1 MSASLLAL
9 SHLVHSGSNKIACVP
24 LRFSLSYSNIV
35 GIDLGTTNS
44 CCAVME
50 SGNAKVIENSE
61 GKSSSFSRQNLI
73 AETFRHLFEIMQI
86 TNLAFIVI

>member
-9 SHLVHSGSNKIACVP
+9 SHLVHSGSNKIACVS
-24 LRFSLSYSNIV
+24 LRFLLSYSNIV

-61 GKSSSFSRQNLI
+61 GKSSLTFSAKFDSRNFSPSLRDHANNLSFV
-73 AETFRHLFEIMQI
+73 EI
-86 TNLAFIVI
+86 